1 MPLRQYQV
9 DLENKVRQAYRDGYK
24 SPCIVLPCGGGKSV
38 IVADIAKQTTAK
50 GNRVLFLVHRRELCD
65 QIRRTFIWWGVNMNL
80 CEIYMVQTAVRRLD
94 KLSSPQL
101 IITDENHHCLANTY
115 RRIYDHFPE
124 CRRVGVTA
132 TPVRLNGDGLG
143 DVNDKL
149 IIGVTA
155 KWLIENKCL
164 APYDYYAPSIVD
176 LSGAKISRGE
186 YTASSVEKIMLKKAV
201 FGDVVSYYRSLANG
215 KQAICYCTSVRHS
228 IEMAATFNAAG
239 IEAEHID
246 AGTNQTERDEI
257 VKRFKDGAL
266 DILCNV
272 DLISEG
278 FDVPD
283 CECAILLRP
292 TQSLTLYIQQAM
304 RCMRYRPGKRA
315 IIIDHVGNYARHG
328 LPDDDR
334 EWTLDKK
341 DRSKKKQKSDE
352 VDNPV
357 TQCPECFLTFHTR
370 DENGE
375 TVRNCP
381 YCNAEI
387 PIKERNEIAK
397 ETETI
402 LEKIESFCIDYST
415 PDSCKNYSEL
425 LMFAKKHGYKPG
437 WAYYQAR
444 KRGMLHD
451 GA

>member
-1 MPLRQYQV
+1 MPLRPYQV
-9 DLENKVRQAYRDGYK
+9 DLENRVRQAYREGCR

-38 IVADIAKQTTAK
+38 IIADIARQTTAK

-65 QIRRTFIWWGVNMNL
+65 QIRSTFTWWGVNMRL
-80 CEIYMVQTAVRRLD
+80 CDIMMVQTAARRLS
-94 KLSSPQL
+94 KLPRPQL

-115 RRIYDHFPE
+115 RKIYEYFPE

-143 DVNDKL
+143 DVNDRL
-149 IIGVTA
+149 IIGVSA
-155 KWLIENKCL
+155 KWLIENHCL
-164 APYDYYAPSIVD
+164 APYDYYAPSLVD
-176 LSGAKISRGE
+176 LSEAKISRGE
-186 YTASSVEKIMLKKAV
+186 FDASSVEKLMLKKAV
-201 FGDVVSYYRSLANG
+201 FGNVIEYYRKLADG
-215 KQAICYCTSVRHS
+215 KQAICYCTSIRHS
-228 IEMAATFNAAG
+228 IETAAAFCSAG

-246 AGTNQTERDEI
+246 GSTPKAERDEI
-257 VKRFKDGAL
+257 VRKFKDGAL

-315 IIIDHVGNYARHG
+315 VIIDHVGNYARHG

-334 EWTLDKK
+334 KWSLEKK
-341 DRSKKKQKSDE
+341 PKQKKVKKAE
-352 VDNPV
+352 TEDNTV

-375 TVRNCP
+375 IVRKCP
-381 YCNAEI
+381 YCGADI
-387 PIKERNEIAK
+387 PVKERKEIEKK
-397 ETETI
+397 EAE
-402 LEKIESFCIDYST
+402 LSKIEGFRIDYSD
-415 PDSCKNYSEL
+415 PDSCKSYNEL
-425 LMFAKKHGYKPG
+425 LLYANKHGYKPG
-437 WAYYQAR
+437 WAYYQAK

>member
-1 MPLRQYQV
+1 MPLRPYQV
-9 DLENKVRQAYRDGYK
+9 DLENRVRQAYREGCR

-38 IVADIAKQTTAK
+38 IIADIAMQTTAK

-65 QIRRTFIWWGVNMNL
+65 QIRSTFTWWGVNMRL
-80 CEIYMVQTAVRRLD
+80 CDIMMVQTAARRLS
-94 KLSSPQL
+94 KLPRPQL

-115 RRIYDHFPE
+115 RKIYEYFPE

-143 DVNDKL
+143 DVNDRL
-149 IIGVTA
+149 IIGVSA
-155 KWLIENKCL
+155 KWLIENHCL
-164 APYDYYAPSIVD
+164 APYDYYAPSLVD
-176 LSGAKISRGE
+176 LSEVKMNRGE
-186 YTASSVEKIMLKKAV
+186 FETSSVEKLMLKKAV
-201 FGDVVSYYRSLANG
+201 FGNVIEYYKKLAG
-215 KQAICYCTSVRHS
+215 GRQAICYCTSIRHS
-228 IEMAATFNAAG
+228 IETAAAFRAAG

-246 AGTNQTERDEI
+246 GGTPRAERDEI
-257 VKRFKDGAL
+257 VRKFKEGAL

-304 RCMRYRPGKRA
+304 RCMRYRPDKRA
-315 IIIDHVGNYARHG
+315 VIIDHVGNYARHG

-341 DRSKKKQKSDE
+341 PKRKKGEKSQPVE
-352 VDNPV
+352 NAV

-370 DENGE
+370 DESGE
-375 TVRNCP
+375 VVKSCP
-381 YCNAEI
+381 YCGAEL
-387 PIKERNEIAK
+387 PVKERKEIRQEEAV
-397 ETETI
+397 
-402 LEKIESFCIDYST
+402 LEKIEGFRIDYSD
-415 PDSCKNYSEL
+415 PDSCKSYKEL
-425 LMFAKKHGYKPG
+425 LLYAKKHGYKPG
-437 WAYYQAR
+437 WAYYQAK
-444 KRGMLHD
+444 KRGLLID

>member
-1 MPLRQYQV
+1 MPLRPYQV
-9 DLENKVRQAYRDGYK
+9 DLENRVRQAYREGCR

-38 IVADIAKQTTAK
+38 IIADIAKQTTAK

-65 QIRRTFIWWGVNMNL
+65 QIRSTFTWWGVNMRL
-80 CEIYMVQTAVRRLD
+80 CDIMMVQTAARRLS
-94 KLSSPQL
+94 KLPRPQL

-115 RRIYDHFPE
+115 RKIYEYFPE

-143 DVNDKL
+143 DVNDRL
-149 IIGVTA
+149 IIGVSA
-155 KWLIENKCL
+155 KWLIENHCL
-164 APYDYYAPSIVD
+164 APYDYYAPSLVD
-176 LSGAKISRGE
+176 LSEVKMNRGE
-186 YTASSVEKIMLKKAV
+186 FETSSVEKLMLKKAV
-201 FGDVVSYYRSLANG
+201 FGNVIEYYKKLAG
-215 KQAICYCTSVRHS
+215 GRQAICYCTSIRHS
-228 IEMAATFNAAG
+228 IETAAAFRAAG

-246 AGTNQTERDEI
+246 GGTPRAERDEI
-257 VKRFKDGAL
+257 VRKFKEGAL

-304 RCMRYRPGKRA
+304 RCMRYRPDKRA
-315 IIIDHVGNYARHG
+315 VIIDHVGNYARHG

-341 DRSKKKQKSDE
+341 PKRKKGEKSQPVE
-352 VDNPV
+352 NAV

-370 DENGE
+370 DESGE
-375 TVRNCP
+375 VVKSCP
-381 YCNAEI
+381 YCGAEL
-387 PIKERNEIAK
+387 PVKERKEIKQEEAV
-397 ETETI
+397 
-402 LEKIESFCIDYST
+402 LEKIEGFRIDYSD
-415 PDSCKNYSEL
+415 PDSCKSYKEL
-425 LMFAKKHGYKPG
+425 LLYAKKHGYKPG
-437 WAYYQAR
+437 WAYYQAK
-444 KRGMLHD
+444 KRGLLID

>member
-1 MPLRQYQV
+1 MPLRPYQV
-9 DLENKVRQAYRDGYK
+9 DLENRVRQAYREGCR

-38 IVADIAKQTTAK
+38 IIADIARQTTAK

-65 QIRRTFIWWGVNMNL
+65 QIRSTFTWWGVNMRL
-80 CEIYMVQTAVRRLD
+80 CDIMMVQTAARRLS
-94 KLSSPQL
+94 KLPRPQL

-115 RRIYDHFPE
+115 RKIYEYFPE

-143 DVNDKL
+143 DVNDRL
-149 IIGVTA
+149 IIGVSA
-155 KWLIENKCL
+155 KWLIENHCL
-164 APYDYYAPSIVD
+164 APYDYYAPSLVD
-176 LSGAKISRGE
+176 LSEVKMNRGE
-186 YTASSVEKIMLKKAV
+186 FETSSVEKLMLKKAV
-201 FGDVVSYYRSLANG
+201 FGNVIEYYKKLAG
-215 KQAICYCTSVRHS
+215 GRQAICYCTSIRHS
-228 IEMAATFNAAG
+228 IETAAAFRAAG

-246 AGTNQTERDEI
+246 GGTPRAERDEI
-257 VKRFKDGAL
+257 VRKFKEGAL

-304 RCMRYRPGKRA
+304 RCMRYRPDKRA
-315 IIIDHVGNYARHG
+315 VIIDHVGNYARHG

-341 DRSKKKQKSDE
+341 PKRKKGEKSQPVE
-352 VDNPV
+352 NAV

-375 TVRNCP
+375 VVKNCP
-381 YCNAEI
+381 YCGAEL
-387 PIKERNEIAK
+387 PVKERKEIKQEEAV
-397 ETETI
+397 
-402 LEKIESFCIDYST
+402 LEKIEGFRIDYSD
-415 PDSCKNYSEL
+415 PDSCKSYKEL
-425 LMFAKKHGYKPG
+425 LLYARKHGYKPG
-437 WAYYQAR
+437 WAYYQAK
-444 KRGMLHD
+444 KRGLLID

>member
-9 DLENKVRQAYRDGYK
+9 DLENGVRQAYREGCK
-24 SPCIVLPCGGGKSV
+24 APCIVLPCGGGKSV
-38 IVADIAKQTTAK
+38 IIADIAKQTTAK

-65 QIRRTFIWWGVNMNL
+65 QIRNTFTRWGVNMRL
-80 CEIYMVQTAVRRLD
+80 CDIMMVQTAARRLD
-94 KLSSPQL
+94 RLPEPKL

-115 RRIYDHFPE
+115 RKIYDHFPD

-132 TPVRLNGDGLG
+132 TPIRLNGDGLG

-149 IIGVTA
+149 IIGVSA
-155 KWLIENKCL
+155 KWLINNNCL

-186 YTASSVEKIMLKKAV
+186 FDTSSVEKLVLQKAV
-201 FGDVVSYYRSLANG
+201 FGDVVSYYRKLAGG
-215 KQAICYCTSVRHS
+215 KQAICYCTSIRHS
-228 IEMAATFNAAG
+228 IEMAAAFCSAG

-246 AGTNQTERDEI
+246 GTTPKAERDEI
-257 VKRFKDGAL
+257 VKKFKVGAL

-315 IIIDHVGNYARHG
+315 VIIDHVGNYARHG

-334 EWTLDKK
+334 EWTLAKK
-341 DRSKKKQKSDE
+341 DRSKKAEKSE
-352 VDNPV
+352 AAEAAV
-357 TQCPECFLTFHTR
+357 TQCPECFLTFHTK
-370 DENGE
+370 DENGDI
-375 TVRNCP
+375 VRICP
-381 YCNAEI
+381 YCGAEL
-387 PIKERNEIAK
+387 PVKERREIEQK
-397 ETETI
+397 EAE
-402 LEKIESFCIDYST
+402 LKKIEGFCIDYSD
-415 PDSCKNYSEL
+415 PNSCSSYNEL
-425 LMFAKKHGYKPG
+425 LLYAKKHGYKQG

-444 KRGMLHD
+444 KRGLLYD